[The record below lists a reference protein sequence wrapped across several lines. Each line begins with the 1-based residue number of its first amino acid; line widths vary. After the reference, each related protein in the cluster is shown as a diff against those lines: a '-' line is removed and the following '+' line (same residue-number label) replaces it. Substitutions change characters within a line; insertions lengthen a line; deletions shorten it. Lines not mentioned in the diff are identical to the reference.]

1 MYLLDTD
8 TLTHLYAGHERV
20 VRRLQRAPNGN
31 VATTIISK
39 IEVLRGRIEAIR
51 KAADGEQLLRA
62 QNNFRQSEA
71 LLEEMVIVLFSPKA
85 AAVFDRLRTAS
96 GVKKI
101 GHADLMIASLALAHN
116 AILVTRNLRHFAK
129 VPKLQVENWVD

>member
-8 TLTHLYAGHERV
+8 TLTHLHAGHDRV
-20 VRRLQRAPNGN
+20 LQRLLRLQESN
-31 VATTIISK
+31 VTTSIISK

-62 QNNFRQSEA
+62 QSNFVRSET
-71 LLEEMVIVLFSPKA
+71 LLEELVIVPIDPKA
-85 AAVFDRLRTAS
+85 ARIFDFLRKAP

-101 GHADLMIASLALAHN
+101 GHADLMIASLALSHSAV
-116 AILVTRNLRHFAK
+116 LVTRNLRHFTK
-129 VPKLQVENWVD
+129 VPHLQVENWVD